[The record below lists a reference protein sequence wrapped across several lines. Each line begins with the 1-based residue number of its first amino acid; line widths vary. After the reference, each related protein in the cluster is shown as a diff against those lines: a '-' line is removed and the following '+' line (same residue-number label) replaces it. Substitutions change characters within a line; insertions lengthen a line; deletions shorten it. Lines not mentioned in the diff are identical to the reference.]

1 LKILKRKEL
10 WLLDERKQ
18 ERYGSLSVDD
28 AQKGEDNENNIMKE
42 EEWMPQKIKMIII
55 ENNNKLMLL

>member
-1 LKILKRKEL
+1 MKILKRKEL